1 MADRHQNIN
10 ISYNVR
16 SDDLGKVEQQARRA
30 EEATRKLEQSAVS
43 VGQKGSSSNR
53 AYIRSIESI
62 KVEMQ
67 RTRQLIDLTN
77 RADTKLLNQ
86 RIAKYRQLKKE
97 LQDFNRQ
104 VEGSGRAA
112 KRASTGFFNLGNI
125 IGTVFSIHVLRRVG
139 QLALDMAEL
148 QGKAEGVGR
157 AFRRA
162 IPDADLLLR
171 RLREST
177 HGTVSDL
184 TLMQRTLR
192 AANLGIPVRDFG
204 TLLEFATLRAQQT
217 GESIDYLVDSI
228 VTGLGRKSTRVIDN
242 LGISV
247 VRVKEALGG
256 VSLEAASVGEVT
268 AAVVRIANEEIEK
281 MGEFHENNATK
292 IQQMGVEW
300 EKFKISLATTDTG
313 IFSTLT
319 DGALAFSRAL
329 RNLAENGFSGF
340 ADGIRDQ
347 KVLSQAIKDAKIVT
361 DEASKSFEKDSKER
375 AEFIDNEIK
384 KRQQTIEQYKR
395 EQGAIQQLLKIAR
408 DFDAIQMTGLLGF
421 ATGEDIARF
430 TKLRGEFEKLHEAT
444 FGYARQLDKHTIPNL
459 ENLSKG
465 HEINADILKATIEL
479 LKEYLTVQEDVD
491 GEIEKQLGLIQEVK
505 KEIEETQRAFDTS
518 RSQSEMDA
526 LNKKLFV
533 LQGRLHDLQNI
544 GLPEFKSPEVLE
556 RVGKVIDEKIK
567 KGFEES
573 NKELLNMEAVLDR
586 LSGRIVPIE
595 VKVDEIQFMDS
606 WDKILTSIEENWRDL
621 TTAGIGIFSDFLIG
635 SREAELESYQQ
646 RLDALG
652 DFYDEQI
659 TLAGDNERAKA
670 QLELQEKKRTDAL
683 RKEQARKEKDA
694 RRYQIIV
701 DTAAA
706 LARVWIQP
714 GFPLAVALTPL
725 IIANA
730 AQQLSVLNKAQPR
743 GFFKGEIGID
753 GPGTPTS
760 DSIPAKLSKG
770 ESVINAEATRKS
782 RGLLEAI
789 NARKLDDRVLQELQL
804 SRPSVNVS
812 GMDPG
817 PIVEAIR
824 AQKQTDVMSIG
835 RTMFVAHN
843 ATATHKRYVRT
854 KIMGKFSR

>member
-86 RIAKYRQLKKE
+86 RITKYRQLKKE
-97 LQDFNRQ
+97 LQDFNRH
-104 VEGSGRAA
+104 VEGSGKAA
-112 KRASTGFFNLGNI
+112 TRASTSFFNLNNI
-125 IGTVFSIHVLRRVG
+125 IGTVFSVHVIRRIG
-139 QLALDMAEL
+139 QMALDMARL
-148 QGKAEGVGR
+148 QGNTEGVGR

-162 IPDADLLLR
+162 IPNADAMMQ
-171 RLREST
+171 RLREAT
-177 HGTVSDL
+177 HGTVTDL
-184 TLMQRTLR
+184 ELMQRTLR
-192 AANLGIPVRDFG
+192 AANLGIPIEQFG
-204 TLLEFATLRAQQT
+204 TLLEFATIRAQQT
-217 GESIDYLVDSI
+217 GESVDYLIDSI

-242 LGISV
+242 LGISAL
-247 VRVKEALGG
+247 RVKEALGG
-256 VSLEAASVGEVT
+256 LSLEAASVGQVT
-268 AAVVRIANEEIEK
+268 EAVIKIANEEMEK
-281 MGEFHENNATK
+281 MGGFVANAATQVGQLEVAWNSLMTE
-292 IQQMGVEW
+292 IAESAPFEEGLSLIREYLDSFQLLIEAQNRGVSVDEV
-300 EKFKISLATTDTG
+300 LADRRRKHLALLEAETFLQRKLTG
-313 IFSTLT
+313 
-319 DGALAFSRAL
+319 DR
-329 RNLAENGFSGF
+329 
-340 ADGIRDQ
+340 
-347 KVLSQAIKDAKIVT
+347 
-361 DEASKSFEKDSKER
+361 EKDIAFLEELIHTTQKDVLVRNNLIAKQNQLIAGMEEER
-375 AEFIDNEIK
+375 DKIKATNIAYQQNTAE
-384 KRQQTIEQYKR
+384 
-395 EQGAIQQLLKIAR
+395 
-408 DFDAIQMTGLLGF
+408 MTR
-421 ATGEDIARF
+421 DIAFKR
-430 TKLRGEFEKLHEAT
+430 TVVKELINEKLHVE
-444 FGYARQLDKHTIPNL
+444 
-459 ENLSKG
+459 EWLSIYLQKL
-465 HEINADILKATIEL
+465 NALKKVNDE
-479 LKEYLTVQEDVD
+479 TVTQ
-491 GEIEKQLGLIQEVK
+491 IGLIQEVQRDIADYTK
-505 KEIEETQRAFDTS
+505 LINESRNEEAIARWNQQIFI
-518 RSQSEMDA
+518 
-526 LNKKLFV
+526 
-533 LQGRLHDLQNI
+533 LQGRLHDLQNL

-573 NKELLNMEAVLDR
+573 NKELQDMEAVLNR

-621 TTAGIGIFSDFLIG
+621 TMMGIGIFSDFLIG

-646 RLDALG
+646 RLDALS

-753 GPGTPTS
+753 GPGTSTS

-789 NARKLDDRVLQELQL
+789 NARKLDDRVLQELHL

-835 RTMFVAHN
+835 RTLFVAHN